1 MSIAAREEDSFLS
14 HDRSIGPFPRIVE
27 DAPRARARES
37 TARPRASRPSN
48 PRDGDDVRPRDASR
62 RDFGSR
68 ARSDDRIGR
77 CPLTRARARETR
89 GKA

>member
-27 DAPRARARES
+27 DAPRARARVDGVTS
-37 TARPRASRPSN
+37 RLASIEPA
-48 PRDGDDVRPRDASR
+48 RDGDDVRPRDASR

>member
-48 PRDGDDVRPRDASR
+48 PREMVTTSVRGMRRDASS
-62 RDFGSR
+62 GA
-68 ARSDDRIGR
+68 ARGATTASVG
-77 CPLTRARARETR
+77 AR
-89 GKA
+89 